1 VKVPGATHYLLTT
14 FFRPPIRKK
23 RTSLHPPVL
32 RPEVLAASSEPG
44 SHLLVYQTYTSNQQ
58 LPEILKQTGLEC
70 RVYGLRRELQAEERD
85 GSLVYKPFSEPGF
98 IEDLRTARGVIANG
112 GFTLMGE
119 AVYLHK
125 PMLAE
130 PVAKQFEQILNARYL
145 EKEGYGLCA
154 EEITG
159 PRLDEFLGR
168 IPEFESNLSRYSQ
181 DGNEDL
187 LSTLESVLDSATQG
201 IPAEDES

>member
-1 VKVPGATHYLLTT
+1 
-14 FFRPPIRKK
+14 
-23 RTSLHPPVL
+23 
-32 RPEVLAASSEPG
+32 
-44 SHLLVYQTYTSNQQ
+44 
-58 LPEILKQTGLEC
+58 
-70 RVYGLRRELQAEERD
+70 ERD
-85 GSLVYKPFSEPGF
+85 GNLIYKPFSEPAF
-98 IEDLRTARGVIANG
+98 TEDRRTARGVIANG

-125 PMLAE
+125 PLLAE

-154 EEITG
+154 EEITE
-159 PRLDEFLGR
+159 PRLAEFLRR

-187 LSTLESVLDSATQG
+187 LSRLESVLDSATRG
-201 IPAEDES
+201 IPADEEGQDPTAPRWPSRGSARPRPSRAPP

>member
-1 VKVPGATHYLLTT
+1 
-14 FFRPPIRKK
+14 
-23 RTSLHPPVL
+23 
-32 RPEVLAASSEPG
+32 
-44 SHLLVYQTYTSNQQ
+44 
-58 LPEILKQTGLEC
+58 
-70 RVYGLRRELQAEERD
+70 
-85 GSLVYKPFSEPGF
+85 
-98 IEDLRTARGVIANG
+98 
-112 GFTLMGE
+112 MGE

-187 LSTLESVLDSATQG
+187 LSKLESVLDSATQG